1 MIPRAVLF
9 AGMIMMANF
18 CLSADGRRATPH
30 SRTGLASVPLVVGD
44 WRGVERPPLDAAI
57 RRTLGA
63 DEYMGRLYANAAGSA
78 VDVYIAYYAS
88 QRQGDAIHSPRHCL
102 PGNGW
107 QPITNDLVTF
117 ASVDGRIISNRIV
130 VEKSGERQT
139 VYYWYHGRGRTT
151 PSEYANKAFLLVD
164 ALRLNRT
171 DGSLVRL
178 MTPQSGVDADGLVS
192 NFITWFLPHLRRALP

>member
-1 MIPRAVLF
+1 MILRAVLF
-9 AGMIMMANF
+9 AGMVVMANF
-18 CLSADGRRATPH
+18 YLLAHGTATT
-30 SRTGLASVPLVVGD
+30 SYARTGLASVPLAGGE
-44 WRGVERPPLDAAI
+44 WRGMDRPPLNAAV

-63 DEYMGRLYANAAGSA
+63 DEYMGRLYANAAGSV
-78 VDVYIAYYAS
+78 VDVYIAYYGA

-107 QPITNDLVTF
+107 QPVTNDLVTF
-117 ASVDGRIISNRIV
+117 AAPNRIVSNRIV

-139 VYYWYHGRGRTT
+139 VYYWYQGRGRTT

-178 MTPQSGVDADGLVS
+178 MTPLSGATADDLVS
-192 NFITWFLPHLRRALP
+192 NFSTWFLPHLQRALP